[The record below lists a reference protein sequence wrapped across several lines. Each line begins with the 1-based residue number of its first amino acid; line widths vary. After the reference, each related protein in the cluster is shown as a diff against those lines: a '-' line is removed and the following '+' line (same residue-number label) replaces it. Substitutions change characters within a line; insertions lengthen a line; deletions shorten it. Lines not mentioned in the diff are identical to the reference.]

1 MLLEFSLLYLSLDL
15 VPWGC
20 YNQEQSTGWLMIN
33 AHFSLRR
40 LCRLH
45 FWKLTFLTLEAKK
58 STTKVLAY
66 TVSGEGLLP
75 GSQRDVFS

>member
-1 MLLEFSLLYLSLDL
+1 MLLEFSLLYISLDL

-20 YNQEQSTGWLMIN
+20 YNQVQSTGWLMIN
-33 AHFSLRR
+33 AALSLW
-40 LCRLH
+40 RLH
-45 FWKLTFLTLEAKK
+45 FWELTFLTLEAKK